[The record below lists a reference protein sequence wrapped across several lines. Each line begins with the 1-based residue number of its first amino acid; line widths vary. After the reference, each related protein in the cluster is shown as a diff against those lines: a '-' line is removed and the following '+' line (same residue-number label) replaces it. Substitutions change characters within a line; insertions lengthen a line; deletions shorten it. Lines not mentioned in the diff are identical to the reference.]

1 MGRKIIKKILAL
13 ICVCVIALTSAKH
26 TFAYSIYDGTIS
38 STYLT
43 YFEGILSKS
52 SIDDDYLILRSGQNE
67 YVMVVGDLTYNNRN
81 FVGSSLIEYKFYTE
95 TNNYN
100 SQNRFDVNENVSIN
114 QNVNNY
120 IVYSNLGPYPDI
132 IERSSY
138 YEMSLLIAFVIFGI
152 CMLMRPIFKYT
163 YRKG

>member
-1 MGRKIIKKILAL
+1 MKKILAF
-13 ICVCVIALTSAKH
+13 ICVCVIALSSAKH
-26 TFAYSIYDGTIS
+26 TFAYTIYDGTIS
-38 STYLT
+38 NTYLT

-52 SIDDDYLILRSGQNE
+52 SINDDYLILRSGQNE
-67 YVMVVGDLTYNNRN
+67 YVMVVGDLTYNNKN
-81 FVGSSLIEYKFYTE
+81 FVGSSLTEYKFYTE
-95 TNNYN
+95 STNYN
-100 SQNRFDVNENVSIN
+100 SQYRFTETTNVSIN
-114 QNVNNY
+114 QNTNNY

-138 YEMSLLIAFVIFGI
+138 YEMSLLFAFVVFGI